1 MASMGRFLSNIS
13 RIAIKTM
20 RLDGW
25 KKSSGVRP
33 IKHSWSASA
42 LIIMAERTED
52 SASRSWGM
60 SRPSSIVIFVGLIP

>member
-1 MASMGRFLSNIS
+1 MMLAALLID
-13 RIAIKTM
+13 AY
-20 RLDGW
+20 
-25 KKSSGVRP
+25 
-33 IKHSWSASA
+33 ASA